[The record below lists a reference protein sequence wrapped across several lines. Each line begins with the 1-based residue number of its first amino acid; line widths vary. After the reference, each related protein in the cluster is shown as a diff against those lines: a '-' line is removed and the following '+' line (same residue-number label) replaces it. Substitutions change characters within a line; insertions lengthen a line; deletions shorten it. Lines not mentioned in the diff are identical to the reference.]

1 MDLTKQQQLFA
12 GLTPQQQDTI
22 NFYHDNNMAM
32 LRKICDPII
41 YRKGVSLMDYD
52 ELYDV
57 ASDTLLESLGTYD
70 ESKGSQFSTYLKGNI
85 NRAFYDWTRDNR
97 RFKRCNLTEE
107 RDENGNLAKDKNG
120 KQKYVVIADISIDAP
135 IGDDSESTLADMLPS
150 GFDLE
155 AELAEEIGISDDE
168 RVQKYLSSLS
178 NIQRQIVEM
187 KMTGVSGTDIKKK
200 LQISNSEYEDNMKSI
215 RENRLICM
223 FNKNSAAYK
232 QSNLEGNKVELNVLV
247 DDAELVMDLD
257 TTDNYRRDTNALKSL
272 LDEKAEG
279 ELDCNYVSQRAPFQW
294 DEEQT
299 NKYFSRILNN
309 QPIPEIVVCETF
321 ENGKKV
327 SYLVEG
333 LQRLSYAEE
342 FRENRMPVKAKG
354 AEFTKIKY
362 KKYEYKSD
370 GSKVLDEN
378 GRAKFTIDIFDIT
391 NKYYRDLP
399 EFLQKR
405 FDNFNFTVT
414 RYFNCTYDIIDYHI
428 RNYNNHV
435 SMTTSHYGIT
445 SVSNKT
451 SSHIKEIT
459 HKHSFFLNVA
469 KCTNKKKKQGG
480 LEDLV
485 ARAMMSTFFL
495 DNWKKDL
502 IDTLKYIDS
511 NASDEQFEQLK
522 SNLDRIEKIADKSVQ
537 DLFNITNGHIW
548 IAVFDKFAKLEVD
561 DNLFTEFMRNFKESL
576 HSKKIKG
583 RSYDD
588 VSTRNTKD
596 KSTVKN
602 KIDVLIDLMMDFLH
616 IEESET
622 EKNKLVP
629 EQFIAENVGLD
640 IESVRNDMDFYNQML
655 DDLEE
660 STIKIG
666 SKLLHP
672 NNRLS
677 LLALVAYSI
686 ENEKDLDEW
695 MLEYAKDNNTYF
707 MDQEKNYLHMKQ
719 ELEKYLNKK
728 GAAA

>member
-12 GLTPQQQDTI
+12 SLTPQQQDTI
-22 NFYHDNNMAM
+22 NYYHNNNMAM

-41 YRKGVSLMDYD
+41 YRKGVPLMDYD

-70 ESKGSQFSTYLKGNI
+70 ESKGSQFGTYLKGNI

-97 RFKRCNLTEE
+97 RVKRCNLTEE
-107 RDENGNLAKDKNG
+107 RDKDGNLVKDKNG

-135 IGDDSESTLADMLPS
+135 IGDESESTLADMLPS
-150 GFDLE
+150 DFDIE

-178 NIQRQIVEM
+178 NTQRQIVEM
-187 KMTGVSGTDIKKK
+187 KMNGVSGTEIKKK
-200 LQISNSEYEDNMKSI
+200 LHITNSEYEDNMKSI

-223 FNKNSAAYK
+223 FNKNSAAHK

-247 DDAELVMDLD
+247 DDVELVMDLD

-309 QPIPEIVVCETF
+309 QPIPEIVVCETS

-362 KKYEYKSD
+362 KKYEYNSD

-428 RNYNNHV
+428 R

-459 HKHSFFLNVA
+459 HKHTFFLNVA

-537 DLFNITNGHIW
+537 DLFTITNGHIW
-548 IAVFDKFAKLEVD
+548 IAVFDKFAKLDVD

-602 KIDVLIDLMMDFLH
+602 KIDVLTDLMMDFLH
-616 IEESET
+616 IEEA
-622 EKNKLVP
+622 EKEIYEVAP
-629 EQFIAENVGLD
+629 EQFIAENVGLN
-640 IESVRNDMDFYNQML
+640 IEVVRNDMDFYNQML
-655 DDLEE
+655 DDLEDR
-660 STIKIG
+660 TIKDG
-666 SKLLHP
+666 SKLLNP
-672 NNRLS
+672 DNRLS
-677 LLALVAYSI
+677 LVTLVAYTI
-686 ENEKDLDEW
+686 ENDIDLDDW
-695 MLEYAKDNNTYF
+695 MLEYAKNNDTYF
-707 MDQEKNYLHMKQ
+707 MDQKKNYLHMRQ
-719 ELEKYLNKK
+719 ELEKFLKK
-728 GAAA
+728 VVAA